1 MSFSV
6 SKWTREK
13 RQESCMH
20 VEWYCSSSQVHVVDE
35 SADFLNAG
43 ICTMKISGL
52 RHVLLRDEDLEKE
65 GKNQAFTRHFAHCN
79 MLRSWNLF
87 PIHFFF
93 FSGSIFPG
101 SPFLKVSTRRLYIPF
116 ASFQV
121 TWTWKDLFPW
131 PCFSWLWWRSLV
143 VEFPSWLIGNKPD

>member
-93 FSGSIFPG
+93 FFWKYLPRFSFPE
-101 SPFLKVSTRRLYIPF
+101 SFNQTFIHSFCFLPGHMDMERPVSLTLLLLTLVKIPGCGVPIM
-116 ASFQV
+116 AY
-121 TWTWKDLFPW
+121 
-131 PCFSWLWWRSLV
+131 R
-143 VEFPSWLIGNKPD
+143 